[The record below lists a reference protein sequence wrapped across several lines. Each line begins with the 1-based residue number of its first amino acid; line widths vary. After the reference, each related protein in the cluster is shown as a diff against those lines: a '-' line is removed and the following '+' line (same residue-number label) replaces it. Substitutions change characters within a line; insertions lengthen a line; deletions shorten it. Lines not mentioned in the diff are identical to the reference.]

1 MQERRSDIRFNTREL
16 IGLFV
21 LLVVVSSLIFGLG
34 VYVGKGM
41 SETKALLFLKE
52 QLANQQMTPRP
63 ISTGSHEVGS
73 VPEEE
78 PMNLPESGE
87 EGEVPPDDLSKADP
101 QSVEPTP
108 SIGSVSPSKVTKT
121 FGVNREEIKSALFN
135 DEAVQIKGLPYKS
148 KMAKECNKN
157 APTYSILLK
166 TSPEIAEAEQMA
178 KNLQAAIDGVF
189 VDISPNSP
197 IDSTPSY
204 RVLIG
209 RYHSMAQ
216 AQTIAR
222 SLHLTKKIDAFTIE
236 KIE

>member
-78 PMNLPESGE
+78 PMNLPE
-87 EGEVPPDDLSKADP
+87 
-101 QSVEPTP
+101 
-108 SIGSVSPSKVTKT
+108 
-121 FGVNREEIKSALFN
+121 
-135 DEAVQIKGLPYKS
+135 
-148 KMAKECNKN
+148 
-157 APTYSILLK
+157 
-166 TSPEIAEAEQMA
+166 
-178 KNLQAAIDGVF
+178 
-189 VDISPNSP
+189 
-197 IDSTPSY
+197 
-204 RVLIG
+204 
-209 RYHSMAQ
+209 
-216 AQTIAR
+216 
-222 SLHLTKKIDAFTIE
+222 
-236 KIE
+236 